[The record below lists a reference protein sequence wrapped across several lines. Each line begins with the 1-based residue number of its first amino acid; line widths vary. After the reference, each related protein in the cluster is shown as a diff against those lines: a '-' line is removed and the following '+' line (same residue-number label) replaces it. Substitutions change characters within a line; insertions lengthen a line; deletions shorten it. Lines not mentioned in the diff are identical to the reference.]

1 MLREGHSSRIEHQ
14 DLDGD
19 RWPVR
24 RLTAVRLQV
33 LQNIADGKNPY
44 DGFEGS
50 SYGGAIRS
58 VQCWRGLEELVMP
71 DQDGHG
77 KLTDAGRKAL
87 ETGEV

>member
-1 MLREGHSSRIEHQ
+1 VS
-14 DLDGD
+14 
-19 RWPVR
+19 R
-24 RLTAVRLQV
+24 RLTDVRRRV
-33 LQNIADGKNPY
+33 LQNVADGKQPY

-58 VQCWRGLEELVMP
+58 VQCWHGLEGLVMP